1 MTVPNLSA
9 LKLELEKIVEDH
21 DKPAKLS
28 HIESSADSDNTGDVY
43 YAGIEDGVYSLAKSI
58 LNDYFDNES

>member
-9 LKLELEKIVEDH
+9 LKLELKQIIENH

-28 HIESSADSDNTGDVY
+28 HIENAVYSDNTGDVY
-43 YAGIEDGVYSLAKSI
+43 YAGIEDGVYSLAKS
-58 LNDYFDNES
+58 LLSQYFEE